1 MKKATPFGLTWGA
14 FYMRWIRRLVPPVS
28 VMVVVLLLVLMY
40 LISESLQRADQPE
53 HLYLTLLG
61 LSAFGILFL
70 AIVVLAHMVR
80 LFSHYRRGT
89 PGARLTARLVLTF
102 VGLTSIPVLIVF
114 YFSVSFIQRGIDS
127 WFDVQVEQAMNDAL
141 SLSQMAFDGQMR
153 TAMNETL
160 RAAQQLKGIS
170 GDLIALDLN
179 SVRRTTGA
187 HEMTIFG
194 QRNLIVASASD
205 DLQEIVP
212 ARPDETA
219 LSHARAGKDFIGLDP
234 GGGDTMRIRVVVPLT
249 AGLTGDGSNQ
259 VLQALYSIS
268 PRANQLSSSVQA
280 AFNEYRS
287 LIFLHKSLKKT
298 FTFALTLALLLSL
311 LTAVWLAFIAARKL
325 LAPIRELAA
334 GTKAVAEGDYS
345 LRLPVDRRDDL
356 GQLVQSFNTM
366 TARVRR
372 AHQVMQQLQEMADQE
387 RDYLETV
394 IQHLS
399 SGVLTLSPDGRITR
413 SNSIVTQL
421 LSITSQSIDGCSLA
435 EICQT
440 YPHLEPICEAFGQL
454 LDPGQLP
461 AGATVE
467 AQVRIMGDAGRKI
480 LLSRVAALPA
490 DDVTGGFVMVFE
502 DVTTLLQAQRDAA
515 WSEVARRL
523 AHEIKN
529 PLTPIQLSAE
539 RLRRRLLGT
548 LEEES
553 GQILDRSTRTII
565 NQVEAMKLMVN
576 EFAEYARSP
585 QMKLTALNLDDL
597 VGEVIDL
604 YKGGEIPVLHQAFRE
619 PLWVRADVGR
629 IRQVLHNLIRNAQ
642 QALTEHGCQSGEPRV
657 TVTTSLH
664 QEGGL
669 ALVELNVIDNGAGFP
684 ETMIDRLFEPY
695 ATTRPKGSGLGLAI
709 VKKIIE
715 EHGGVVTATN
725 LQEQWA
731 MDSASAQA
739 LASPEASPWL
749 PPSEPRLPT
758 AQGAEERMPAITGAR
773 IMIRLPL
780 DTPELDAP
788 SARAQAAPGA
798 EPAVPETPQAE
809 SVTAVARSGHN
820 IPQDLF
826 RTAQVMEEQ
835 SAEPADEHRVRA
847 LSDLDPPNLN
857 PKDLDTGNLDPKHL
871 DPMSSTVKP

>member
-1 MKKATPFGLTWGA
+1 MKLVGRWGQ
-14 FYMRWIRRLVPPVS
+14 FYYRWIRRLVPPIS
-28 VMVVVLLLVLMY
+28 MMVVVLLLILMY
-40 LISESLQRADQPE
+40 LISESLQRANQPE
-53 HLYLTLLG
+53 HLYLSLLG
-61 LSAFGILFL
+61 LSALGILFL
-70 AIVVLAHMVR
+70 AAVVLGHIIR
-80 LFSHYRRGT
+80 LVTHYRRGA

-127 WFDVQVEQAMNDAL
+127 WFDVQVEQAMSDAL
-141 SLSQMAFDGQMR
+141 SLSQLAFDGQMR

-160 RAAQQLKGIS
+160 RAATQLKGVS
-170 GDLIALDLN
+170 GDLVALDLN
-179 SVRRTTGA
+179 AVRRNTGA

-194 QRNLIVASASD
+194 SRNLIVASASD
-205 DLQEIVP
+205 DLQAIVP
-212 ARPDETA
+212 SRPDETA

-234 GGGDTMRIRVVVPLT
+234 GGGDSMRIRVVVPLT
-249 AGLTGDGSNQ
+249 AGLTGDGSSE

-334 GTKAVAEGDYS
+334 GTRAVAEGDYS

-372 AHQVMQQLQEMADQE
+372 AHQVMQQLQEVADQE

-413 SNSIVTQL
+413 SNSVVTQL
-421 LSITSQSIDGCSLA
+421 LSIASQHIDGCTLV

-440 YPHLEPICEAFGQL
+440 YPHLEPVCSAFSHL
-454 LDPGQLP
+454 LEPGQLP

-467 AQVRIMGDAGRKI
+467 AQVRIMGDAGRRV

-490 DDVTGGFVMVFE
+490 DDVTGGFVLVFE
-502 DVTTLLQAQRDAA
+502 DVTTLIQAQRDAA

-539 RLRRRLLGT
+539 RLRRRLLGN
-548 LEEES
+548 LSDEPA
-553 GQILDRSTRTII
+553 QILDRSTQTII
-565 NQVEAMKLMVN
+565 NQVEAMKFMVN

-585 QMKLTALNLDDL
+585 QITLKILDLDEL
-597 VGEVIDL
+597 VSEVIDL
-604 YKGGEIPVLHQAFRE
+604 YKGGDIPVLHRSAGH
-619 PLWVRADVGR
+619 PLPVRADAGR

-642 QALTEHGCQSGEPRV
+642 QAMNEQGCPGGEEPVV
-657 TVTTSLH
+657 TLSTGLH

-669 ALVELNVIDNGAGFP
+669 VLVELTVTDNGPGFP
-684 ETMIDRLFEPY
+684 EDMIDRLFEPY

-709 VKKIIE
+709 VKKIVE
-715 EHGGVVTATN
+715 EHSGVVLASNVQDGAVETHGDVSVRGA
-725 LQEQWA
+725 
-731 MDSASAQA
+731 ASAK
-739 LASPEASPWL
+739 
-749 PPSEPRLPT
+749 
-758 AQGAEERMPAITGAR
+758 TGAR
-773 IMIRLPL
+773 IVIRLPFAIPDIPVDMKTEPVL
-780 DTPELDAP
+780 STSSVL
-788 SARAQAAPGA
+788 PGSQ
-798 EPAVPETPQAE
+798 EDRPETSPAD
-809 SVTAVARSGHN
+809 STSRHN
-820 IPQDLF
+820 APRDLF
-826 RTAQVMEEQ
+826 RRVHDTR
-835 SAEPADEHRVRA
+835 AD
-847 LSDLDPPNLN
+847 SDLDHS
-857 PKDLDTGNLDPKHL
+857 G
-871 DPMSSTVKP
+871 

>member
-1 MKKATPFGLTWGA
+1 MKFVGRWGQ
-14 FYMRWIRRLVPPVS
+14 FYYRWIRRLVPPIS
-28 VMVVVLLLVLMY
+28 VMVVVLLLILMY
-40 LISESLQRADQPE
+40 LISESLQRANQPE
-53 HLYLTLLG
+53 HLYLSLLG
-61 LSAFGILFL
+61 LSALGILFL
-70 AIVVLAHMVR
+70 AAVVLGHIIR
-80 LFSHYRRGT
+80 LVTHYRRGA

-127 WFDVQVEQAMNDAL
+127 WFDVQVEQAMSDAL
-141 SLSQMAFDGQMR
+141 SLSQLAFDGQMR

-160 RAAQQLKGIS
+160 RAAKQLKGVS
-170 GDLIALDLN
+170 GDLVALDLN
-179 SVRRTTGA
+179 AVRRNTGA

-194 QRNLIVASASD
+194 SRNLIVASASD
-205 DLQEIVP
+205 DLQAIVP
-212 ARPDETA
+212 SRPDETA

-234 GGGDTMRIRVVVPLT
+234 GGGDSMRIRVVVPLT
-249 AGLTGDGSNQ
+249 AGLTGDGSNE

-287 LIFLHKSLKKT
+287 LIYLHKSLKRT

-334 GTKAVAEGDYS
+334 GTQAVAEGDYS

-372 AHQVMQQLQEMADQE
+372 AHQVMQQLQEVADQE

-413 SNSIVTQL
+413 SNSVVTQL
-421 LSITSQSIDGCSLA
+421 LSIASQHIDGCTLV

-440 YPHLEPICEAFGQL
+440 YPHLEPVCSAFSHL
-454 LDPGQLP
+454 LEPGQLP

-467 AQVRIMGDAGRKI
+467 AQVRIMGEAGRRV

-490 DDVTGGFVMVFE
+490 DDVTGGFVLVFE
-502 DVTTLLQAQRDAA
+502 DVTTLIQAQRDAA

-539 RLRRRLLGT
+539 RLRRRLLGN
-548 LEEES
+548 LSDEPAH
-553 GQILDRSTRTII
+553 ILDRSTQTII
-565 NQVEAMKLMVN
+565 NQVEAMKFMVN

-585 QMKLTALNLDDL
+585 QITLKILDLDEL
-597 VGEVIDL
+597 VSEVIDL
-604 YKGGEIPVLHQAFRE
+604 YKGGDIPVQHQSAGY
-619 PLWVRADVGR
+619 PLPVRADAGR

-642 QALTEHGCQSGEPRV
+642 QAMSEQGCPSGDTPEVTLSTE
-657 TVTTSLH
+657 LH

-669 ALVELNVIDNGAGFP
+669 VLVELTVTDNGPGFP
-684 ETMIDRLFEPY
+684 EDMIDRLFEPY

-709 VKKIIE
+709 VKKIVE
-715 EHGGVVTATN
+715 EHSGVV
-725 LQEQWA
+725 
-731 MDSASAQA
+731 
-739 LASPEASPWL
+739 LASNVQDGPVETQGDAAARNEA
-749 PPSEPRLPT
+749 
-758 AQGAEERMPAITGAR
+758 GAKTGAR
-773 IMIRLPL
+773 IVIRLPFAPPDIPE
-780 DTPELDAP
+780 DTK
-788 SARAQAAPGA
+788 A
-798 EPAVPETPQAE
+798 EPVLSASSVLPDLQEDRPQT
-809 SVTAVARSGHN
+809 SPVDSTSRHN
-820 IPQDLF
+820 APRDLF
-826 RTAQVMEEQ
+826 RRMQETR
-835 SAEPADEHRVRA
+835 AD
-847 LSDLDPPNLN
+847 SDLDHS
-857 PKDLDTGNLDPKHL
+857 G
-871 DPMSSTVKP
+871 

>member
-1 MKKATPFGLTWGA
+1 MKFVGRWGQ
-14 FYMRWIRRLVPPVS
+14 FYYRWIRRLVPPIS
-28 VMVVVLLLVLMY
+28 VMVVVLLLILMY
-40 LISESLQRADQPE
+40 LISESLQRANQPE
-53 HLYLTLLG
+53 HLYLSLLG
-61 LSAFGILFL
+61 LSALGILFL
-70 AIVVLAHMVR
+70 AAVVLGHIIR
-80 LFSHYRRGT
+80 LVTHYRRGA

-127 WFDVQVEQAMNDAL
+127 WFDVQVEQAMSDAL
-141 SLSQMAFDGQMR
+141 SLSQLAFDGQMR

-160 RAAQQLKGIS
+160 RAAKQLKGVS
-170 GDLIALDLN
+170 GDLVALDLN
-179 SVRRTTGA
+179 AVRRNTGA

-194 QRNLIVASASD
+194 SRNLIVASASD
-205 DLQEIVP
+205 DLQAIVP
-212 ARPDETA
+212 SRPDETA

-234 GGGDTMRIRVVVPLT
+234 GGGDSMRIRVVVPLT
-249 AGLTGDGSNQ
+249 AGLTGDGSNE

-287 LIFLHKSLKKT
+287 LIYLHKSLKRT

-334 GTKAVAEGDYS
+334 GTQAVAEGDYS

-372 AHQVMQQLQEMADQE
+372 AHQVMQQLQEVADQE

-413 SNSIVTQL
+413 SNSVVTQL
-421 LSITSQSIDGCSLA
+421 LSIASQHIDGCTLV

-440 YPHLEPICEAFGQL
+440 YPHLEPVCSAFSHL
-454 LDPGQLP
+454 LEPGQLP

-467 AQVRIMGDAGRKI
+467 AQVRIMGEAGRRV

-490 DDVTGGFVMVFE
+490 DDVTGGFVLVFE
-502 DVTTLLQAQRDAA
+502 DVTTLIQAQRDAA

-539 RLRRRLLGT
+539 RLRRRLLGN
-548 LEEES
+548 LSDEPAH
-553 GQILDRSTRTII
+553 ILDRSTQTII
-565 NQVEAMKLMVN
+565 NQVEAMKFMVN

-585 QMKLTALNLDDL
+585 QITLKILDLDEL
-597 VGEVIDL
+597 VSEVIDL
-604 YKGGEIPVLHQAFRE
+604 YKGGDIPVQHQSAGY
-619 PLWVRADVGR
+619 PLPVRADAGR

-642 QALTEHGCQSGEPRV
+642 QAMSEQGCPSGDTPEVTLSTE
-657 TVTTSLH
+657 LH

-669 ALVELNVIDNGAGFP
+669 VLVELTVTDNGPGFP
-684 ETMIDRLFEPY
+684 EDMIDRLFEPY

-709 VKKIIE
+709 VKKIVE
-715 EHGGVVTATN
+715 EHSGVV
-725 LQEQWA
+725 
-731 MDSASAQA
+731 
-739 LASPEASPWL
+739 LASNVQDGPVETQGDAAARSEA
-749 PPSEPRLPT
+749 
-758 AQGAEERMPAITGAR
+758 GAKTGAR
-773 IMIRLPL
+773 IVIRLPFAL
-780 DTPELDAP
+780 PDIPEDTK
-788 SARAQAAPGA
+788 A
-798 EPAVPETPQAE
+798 EPVLSSVLPDLQEDRPQT
-809 SVTAVARSGHN
+809 SPVDSTSRHN
-820 IPQDLF
+820 APRDLF
-826 RTAQVMEEQ
+826 RRMHETR
-835 SAEPADEHRVRA
+835 AD
-847 LSDLDPPNLN
+847 SDLDHS
-857 PKDLDTGNLDPKHL
+857 G
-871 DPMSSTVKP
+871 

>member
-1 MKKATPFGLTWGA
+1 MKWGA
-14 FYMRWIRRLVPPVS
+14 FYHRWVRRLVPPIS
-28 VMVVVLLLVLMY
+28 VMVVILLLVLMY
-40 LISESLQRADQPE
+40 LISESLRRADQPE

-61 LSAFGILFL
+61 LSAVGILFL
-70 AIVVLAHMVR
+70 AVVVLGHILR
-80 LFSHYRRGT
+80 LVTHYRRGT

-127 WFDVQVEQAMNDAL
+127 WFDVQVEQAMSDAL

-153 TAMNETL
+153 TAMEETK
-160 RAAQQLKGIS
+160 RAAQQLKGES

-179 SVRRTTGA
+179 SVRRNTGA

-194 QRNLIVASASD
+194 SRNLIVASASD
-205 DLQEIVP
+205 DLQAIVP
-212 ARPDETA
+212 SRPDETA
-219 LSHARAGKDFIGLDP
+219 LSHARSGKDFIGLDP
-234 GGGDTMRIRVVVPLT
+234 GGGDSMRIRVVVPLT
-249 AGLTGDGSNQ
+249 AGLTGDGSSQ
-259 VLQALYSIS
+259 VLQALYAIS

-334 GTKAVAEGDYS
+334 GTRAVAEGDYS

-372 AHQVMQQLQEMADQE
+372 AHQVMQQLQEVADQE

-399 SGVLTLSPDGRITR
+399 SGVLTLSLDGRITR

-421 LSITSQSIDGCSLA
+421 LSITSRHIDGCTLR
-435 EICQT
+435 EICQI
-440 YPHLEPICEAFGQL
+440 YPHLEPICGAFGDL
-454 LDPGQLP
+454 LDPGHLS

-467 AQVRIMGDAGRKI
+467 AQVRIMTDTGRRV
-480 LLSRVAALPA
+480 LLSRVAALPT
-490 DDVTGGFVMVFE
+490 DDDTAGGFVIVFE
-502 DVTTLLQAQRDAA
+502 DITALIQAQRDAA

-539 RLRRRLLGT
+539 RMRRRLLGT
-548 LEEES
+548 LTDES
-553 GQILDRSTRTII
+553 AQILDRSTQTII
-565 NQVEAMKLMVN
+565 SQVEAMKLMVN

-585 QMKLTALNLDDL
+585 QMTRTTLNLDEL
-597 VGEVIDL
+597 VAEVIDL
-604 YKGGEIPVLHQAFRE
+604 YKGGDIPVLHVTGGE
-619 PLWVRADVGR
+619 PLQVRADAGR

-642 QALTEHGCQSGEPRV
+642 QALTEWGDHQSNPLV
-657 TVTTSLH
+657 TVTTGLRV
-664 QEGGL
+664 EGGL
-669 ALVELNVIDNGAGFP
+669 ALIELTIADNGPGIP
-684 ETMIDRLFEPY
+684 EAMLDRLFEPY

-709 VKKIIE
+709 VKKIVE
-715 EHGGVVTATN
+715 EHGGVVTASN
-725 LQEQWA
+725 RQ
-731 MDSASAQA
+731 DSIAEWERHGQT
-739 LASPEASPWL
+739 ED
-749 PPSEPRLPT
+749 EPHD
-758 AQGAEERMPAITGAR
+758 TGAR
-773 IMIRLPL
+773 IVIHLPL
-780 DTPELDAP
+780 NVDELIPAFPEDNA
-788 SARAQAAPGA
+788 AREAAPDMLG
-798 EPAVPETPQAE
+798 T
-809 SVTAVARSGHN
+809 GHN
-820 IPQDLF
+820 VPQDLF
-826 RTAQVMEEQ
+826 RTPQIPAPPYPGRKQ
-835 SAEPADEHRVRA
+835 S
-847 LSDLDPPNLN
+847 SDKTP
-857 PKDLDTGNLDPKHL
+857 
-871 DPMSSTVKP
+871 

>member
-1 MKKATPFGLTWGA
+1 MTFLRRWGPWYA
-14 FYMRWIRRLVPPVS
+14 RWIRRLVPPIS

-40 LISESLQRADQPE
+40 LISESLQRANQPE
-53 HLYLTLLG
+53 HLYLYLLG
-61 LSAFGILFL
+61 MSAVGILFL
-70 AIVVLAHMVR
+70 AAVVLGHIIR
-80 LFSHYRRGT
+80 LVSQYRRGA

-127 WFDVQVEQAMNDAL
+127 WFDVQVEQAMSDAL
-141 SLSQMAFDGQMR
+141 SLSQLAFDGQMR

-160 RAAQQLKGIS
+160 RAATKLKGVS
-170 GDLIALDLN
+170 GDLVALDLN
-179 SVRRTTGA
+179 AVRRDTGA

-194 QRNLIVASASD
+194 SRNLIVASASD
-205 DLQEIVP
+205 DLQAIVP
-212 ARPDETA
+212 SRPDETA

-234 GGGDTMRIRVVVPLT
+234 GGGDSMRIRVVVPLT
-249 AGLTGDGSNQ
+249 AGLTGDGSSE
-259 VLQALYSIS
+259 VLQALYAIS
-268 PRANQLSSSVQA
+268 PRANQLSGNVQA

-334 GTKAVAEGDYS
+334 GTRAVAEGQYN
-345 LRLPVDRRDDL
+345 LRLSVDRRDDL

-372 AHQVMQQLQEMADQE
+372 AHQIMQQLQEVADQE

-413 SNSIVTQL
+413 SNSVVTQL
-421 LSITSQSIDGCSLA
+421 LSITSHHIDGCTLT

-440 YPHLEPICEAFGQL
+440 YPHLEPICTAFSAL
-454 LDPGQLP
+454 LEPGQLP

-467 AQVRIMGDAGRKI
+467 AQVRIMGDAGRRV

-490 DDVTGGFVMVFE
+490 DDVTGGFVLVFE
-502 DVTTLLQAQRDAA
+502 DVTTLIQAQRNAA

-539 RLRRRLLGT
+539 RLRRRLLSNLGD
-548 LEEES
+548 ES
-553 GQILDRSTRTII
+553 AQILDRSTQTII

-585 QMKLTALNLDDL
+585 QITLKVLDFDEL
-597 VGEVIDL
+597 VAEVIDL
-604 YKGGEIPVLHQAFRE
+604 YKGGDIPVGHRSAGQ
-619 PLWVRADVGR
+619 PLPVRADAGR

-642 QALTEHGCQSGEPRV
+642 QAMNEQGCPGGEAPLVMLSTR
-657 TVTTSLH
+657 LH

-669 ALVELNVIDNGAGFP
+669 VLVELTVTDNGPGFP
-684 ETMIDRLFEPY
+684 DDMIDRLFEPY

-709 VKKIIE
+709 VKKIVE
-715 EHGGVVTATN
+715 EHSGVVLAANVQDGPLETSTDGA
-725 LQEQWA
+725 
-731 MDSASAQA
+731 DASV
-739 LASPEASPWL
+739 AS
-749 PPSEPRLPT
+749 
-758 AQGAEERMPAITGAR
+758 GKTGAR
-773 IMIRLPL
+773 IVIRLPL
-780 DTPELDAP
+780 A
-788 SARAQAAPGA
+788 GC
-798 EPAVPETPQAE
+798 
-809 SVTAVARSGHN
+809 
-820 IPQDLF
+820 
-826 RTAQVMEEQ
+826 
-835 SAEPADEHRVRA
+835 
-847 LSDLDPPNLN
+847 
-857 PKDLDTGNLDPKHL
+857 
-871 DPMSSTVKP
+871 

>member
-1 MKKATPFGLTWGA
+1 MKFIGHWGQ
-14 FYMRWIRRLVPPVS
+14 FYYRWIRRLVPPIS
-28 VMVVVLLLVLMY
+28 MMVVVLLLILMY
-40 LISESLQRADQPE
+40 LISESLQRANQPE
-53 HLYLTLLG
+53 HLYLSLLG
-61 LSAFGILFL
+61 LSALGILFL
-70 AIVVLAHMVR
+70 AAVVLGHIIR
-80 LFSHYRRGT
+80 LVTHYRRGA

-127 WFDVQVEQAMNDAL
+127 WFDVQVEQAMSDAL
-141 SLSQMAFDGQMR
+141 SLSQLAFDGQMR

-160 RAAQQLKGIS
+160 RAAKQLQGVS
-170 GDLIALDLN
+170 GDLVALDLN
-179 SVRRTTGA
+179 AVRRNTGA

-194 QRNLIVASASD
+194 SRNLIVASASD
-205 DLQEIVP
+205 DLQAIVP
-212 ARPDETA
+212 SRPDETA

-234 GGGDTMRIRVVVPLT
+234 GGGDSMRIRVVVPLT
-249 AGLTGDGSNQ
+249 AGLTGDGSSE

-287 LIFLHKSLKKT
+287 LIFLHKSLKRT

-334 GTKAVAEGDYS
+334 GTRAVAEGDYS

-372 AHQVMQQLQEMADQE
+372 AHQVMQQLQEVADQE

-399 SGVLTLSPDGRITR
+399 SGVLTLSPDGHITR
-413 SNSIVTQL
+413 SNSVVTQL
-421 LSITSQSIDGCSLA
+421 LSIASQRIDGCTLT

-440 YPHLEPICEAFGQL
+440 YPHLEPICAAFSHL
-454 LDPGQLP
+454 LEPGQLP

-467 AQVRIMGDAGRKI
+467 AQVRIMGDAGRRI

-490 DDVTGGFVMVFE
+490 DDVTGGFVLVFE
-502 DVTTLLQAQRDAA
+502 DVTTLIQAQRDAA

-539 RLRRRLLGT
+539 RLRRRLLGN
-548 LEEES
+548 LSDEPA
-553 GQILDRSTRTII
+553 QILDRSTQTII
-565 NQVEAMKLMVN
+565 SQVEAMKFMVN

-585 QMKLTALNLDDL
+585 QVALKILDLDEL
-597 VGEVIDL
+597 VSEVIDL
-604 YKGGEIPVLHQAFRE
+604 YKGGDIPVLHRSTGHAL
-619 PLWVRADVGR
+619 PVRADAGR

-642 QALTEHGCQSGEPRV
+642 QAMSEQGCPGGEQPEV
-657 TVTTSLH
+657 TLSTGLH

-669 ALVELNVIDNGAGFP
+669 VLVELTVTDNGPGFP
-684 ETMIDRLFEPY
+684 EDMIDRLFEPY

-709 VKKIIE
+709 VKKIVE
-715 EHGGVVTATN
+715 EHSGVV
-725 LQEQWA
+725 
-731 MDSASAQA
+731 
-739 LASPEASPWL
+739 LASNVQDGAVELHSDNPAWGAAS
-749 PPSEPRLPT
+749 T
-758 AQGAEERMPAITGAR
+758 KTGAR
-773 IMIRLPL
+773 IVIRLPFASS
-780 DTPELDAP
+780 DRPE
-788 SARAQAAPGA
+788 
-798 EPAVPETPQAE
+798 EEQAE
-809 SVTAVARSGHN
+809 SAVSVFSGLSALRGDRPETSPFDTASRHN
-820 IPQDLF
+820 APGDLF
-826 RTAQVMEEQ
+826 RRVHDTR
-835 SAEPADEHRVRA
+835 AD
-847 LSDLDPPNLN
+847 SDLDNS
-857 PKDLDTGNLDPKHL
+857 G
-871 DPMSSTVKP
+871 

>member
-1 MKKATPFGLTWGA
+1 MKFVGRWGQ
-14 FYMRWIRRLVPPVS
+14 FYYRWIRRLVPPIS
-28 VMVVVLLLVLMY
+28 VMVVVLLLILMY
-40 LISESLQRADQPE
+40 LISESLQRANQPE
-53 HLYLTLLG
+53 HLYLSLLG
-61 LSAFGILFL
+61 LSALGILFL
-70 AIVVLAHMVR
+70 AAVVLGHIIR
-80 LFSHYRRGT
+80 LVTHYRRGA

-127 WFDVQVEQAMNDAL
+127 WFDVQVEQAMSDAL
-141 SLSQMAFDGQMR
+141 SLSQLAFDGQMR

-160 RAAQQLKGIS
+160 RAAKQLKGVS
-170 GDLIALDLN
+170 GDLVALDLN
-179 SVRRTTGA
+179 AVRRNTGA

-194 QRNLIVASASD
+194 SRNLIVASASD
-205 DLQEIVP
+205 DLQAIVP
-212 ARPDETA
+212 SRPDETA

-234 GGGDTMRIRVVVPLT
+234 GGGDSMRIRVVVPLT
-249 AGLTGDGSNQ
+249 AGLTGDGSNE

-287 LIFLHKSLKKT
+287 LIYLHKSLKRT

-334 GTKAVAEGDYS
+334 GTQAVAEGDYS

-372 AHQVMQQLQEMADQE
+372 AHQVMQQLQEVADQE

-413 SNSIVTQL
+413 SNSVVTQL
-421 LSITSQSIDGCSLA
+421 LSIASQHIDGCTLV

-440 YPHLEPICEAFGQL
+440 YPHLEPVCSAFSHL
-454 LDPGQLP
+454 LEPGQLP

-467 AQVRIMGDAGRKI
+467 AQVRIMGEAGRRV

-490 DDVTGGFVMVFE
+490 DDVTGGFVLVFE
-502 DVTTLLQAQRDAA
+502 DVTTLIQAQRDAA

-539 RLRRRLLGT
+539 RLRRRLLGN
-548 LEEES
+548 LSDEPAH
-553 GQILDRSTRTII
+553 ILDRSTQTII
-565 NQVEAMKLMVN
+565 NQVEAMKFMVN

-585 QMKLTALNLDDL
+585 QITLKILDLDEL
-597 VGEVIDL
+597 VSEVIDL
-604 YKGGEIPVLHQAFRE
+604 YKGGDIPVQHQSAGY
-619 PLWVRADVGR
+619 PLPVRADAGR

-642 QALTEHGCQSGEPRV
+642 QAMSEQGCPSGDTPEVTLSTE
-657 TVTTSLH
+657 LH

-669 ALVELNVIDNGAGFP
+669 VLVELTVTDNGPGFP
-684 ETMIDRLFEPY
+684 EDMIDRLFEPY

-709 VKKIIE
+709 VKKIVE
-715 EHGGVVTATN
+715 EHSGVV
-725 LQEQWA
+725 
-731 MDSASAQA
+731 
-739 LASPEASPWL
+739 LASNVQNGPVETQGDAAARSEA
-749 PPSEPRLPT
+749 
-758 AQGAEERMPAITGAR
+758 GAKTGAR
-773 IMIRLPL
+773 IVIRLPFAPPDIPE
-780 DTPELDAP
+780 DTK
-788 SARAQAAPGA
+788 A
-798 EPAVPETPQAE
+798 EPVLSASSVLPDLQEDRPQT
-809 SVTAVARSGHN
+809 SPVDSTSRHN
-820 IPQDLF
+820 APRDLF
-826 RTAQVMEEQ
+826 RRMQETR
-835 SAEPADEHRVRA
+835 AD
-847 LSDLDPPNLN
+847 SDLDHS
-857 PKDLDTGNLDPKHL
+857 G
-871 DPMSSTVKP
+871 